1 MNEIRDLVA
10 LDMAFAFL
18 REANVILKQQGHK
31 ELAADIAKP
40 MKRVNTIRMRA
51 HKKMAKSEDSDD

>member
-18 REANVILKQQGHK
+18 REANVILKQQGFK
-31 ELAADIAKP
+31 ELATEIARP
-40 MKRVNTIRMRA
+40 MKRVNTIRMKA
-51 HKKMAKSEDSDD
+51 HKKLADMEDYDV